1 MPQVCLDYNSGG
13 CKKDLCDHIH
23 ICKDYV
29 RRKCSDF
36 DDCDLQHESALVTPR
51 ASAIFTKY
59 GLTCSDASTRSM
71 LQEVLI
77 CERSSSMRQESR
89 SSSVSSLRRIQ
100 SDDDFVSSVKPT
112 FPTVSDCADPS
123 NSLSKQKTSTTKWT
137 PCWPDEQQV
146 FERLCT
152 EYDCSASFSAIGKR
166 TDLFPHGL
174 DSAESWFRR
183 RKGSFLI
190 IENEKG
196 KISQIEAFST
206 KARLCL
212 NYISEKRCQKV
223 DCPNLHV
230 CKDYITDSCS
240 REEMCPLN
248 HHVHN
253 KKDKTLLSTF
263 KLDMLTEQQLRQ
275 LVLLSTPQ
283 LCVDYNNGICS
294 GGNPCRKIHI
304 CCGFLRK
311 CCKGEYYCELDH
323 EAALKTN
330 HSRAVFDSLQIR
342 NLSSNDMVKMILDDR
357 LSLSGK
363 DKTNC
368 KFIPVL

>member
-1 MPQVCLDYNSGG
+1 M
-13 CKKDLCDHIH
+13 
-23 ICKDYV
+23 
-29 RRKCSDF
+29 
-36 DDCDLQHESALVTPR
+36 TPR
-51 ASAIFTKY
+51 ASAIFRKY

-100 SDDDFVSSVKPT
+100 SDDDFVSSAKPT
-112 FPTVSDCADPS
+112 FPTISDCPDPS

-196 KISQIEAFST
+196 KIAQIEAFST

-253 KKDKTLLSTF
+253 KKDKALLSTF
-263 KLDMLTEQQLRQ
+263 KLDTLTEQQLRR